1 MALFST
7 LMICSFNSMKIVS
20 KNKPSKFVP
29 CFIVLLNL
37 ILSNFGYA
45 FIVKYLYVISGAIS
59 GIYVVVL
66 IIMIIISLIKLKI
79 NNRKK
84 ID

>member
-7 LMICSFNSMKIVS
+7 LMICSFNSMKIIS
-20 KNKPSKFVP
+20 KNKKSRFVP
-29 CFIVLLNL
+29 IFVVLLNL

-59 GIYVVVL
+59 GIYVLILVV
-66 IIMIIISLIKLKI
+66 MIIATLIKTKTNKNYLSF
-79 NNRKK
+79 
-84 ID
+84 